1 MAKEA
6 SKQRPT
12 GYEKYINYKWF
23 GLACFLFAVIVLL
36 PIPDSMLDVGVEYSM
51 GRTYSVDMI
60 TGELFGTSATEAEQ
74 WQILLARIV
83 TENMTMGAIS
93 KDRALLRTL
102 KWCEEKNIPVTEK
115 HLIAVK
121 DYLQQMTDE
130 QYHTLATKARELM
143 YDELSYEQLKDN
155 EKQQATT
162 QAHHLKVCIALA
174 VFVVTLFL
182 TEGLPL
188 PGVAFCIGLILLF
201 SGVLPK
207 DLLPMAYWSDP
218 CWFIMGSLMFA
229 VAFVKTGVD
238 KRICLAIFGRFA
250 RANPRWITLSL
261 ILVIAPA
268 AAFISDHAL
277 AAIFLPIGILLYQRS
292 LTKEIPI
299 DPQLAKMLM
308 ITICMACN
316 IGGFGA
322 PSGGARNVVMM
333 AYMEDMFGI
342 SIGYGQW
349 ITYCLPFVFIMMPI
363 TWLMINWRFK
373 PAIKDLSPA
382 MSGLKEEIKSMGP
395 WSKSQITVLVIFL
408 VVLFGWIT
416 DKTLV
421 KAVLGFSV
429 GIGGI
434 AVGGAVAYLI
444 AGVVNWKDY
453 QTKVDWGVVWLYA
466 GAIAFG
472 RSLFSTGAAY
482 WLARTIVDFLAQ
494 FGFGTGLWLCLTGNV
509 ITAFMTNLM
518 ADGPAAAA
526 VGPITLNM
534 AAIAAPASVLIPF
547 TGLATAGA
555 ASMAYL
561 LIIGTPPNAIV
572 YASGYLE
579 AKDYLKVGIPLF
591 IIANLV
597 LMFIVGVY
605 WVSRGFAGYTM
616 W

>member
-1 MAKEA
+1 MDDQTAKQ
-6 SKQRPT
+6 KPT

-23 GLACFLFAVIVLL
+23 GLACFLFIAIILL

-51 GRTYSVDMI
+51 GRTYATGMI
-60 TGELFGTSATEAEQ
+60 TQELFGTAATEAEQ

-83 TENMTMGAIS
+83 TENMTMGALS
-93 KDRALLRTL
+93 RERALKRTL
-102 KWCEEKNIPVTEK
+102 KWCKDKNIPATEE
-115 HLIAVK
+115 HLFEVK
-121 DYLQQMTDE
+121 NYLNFMTDR
-130 QYHTLATKARELM
+130 QYLALATKARQLM

-155 EKQQATT
+155 QKQEAVT
-162 QAHHLKVCIALA
+162 QARHIKVCIALT

-182 TEGLPL
+182 TEGMPL
-188 PGVAFCIGLILLF
+188 PGVAFCVGLILLIF
-201 SGVLPK
+201 GVIPK
-207 DLLPMAYWSDP
+207 DMMPMSYWSDP

-238 KRICLAIFGRFA
+238 KRLCLAIFGRLA

-277 AAIFLPIGILLYQRS
+277 AAIFLPIGILLYRQS
-292 LTKEIPI
+292 LTKEIPV

-349 ITYCLPFVFIMMPI
+349 ITYCLPFVLIMMPI

-382 MSGLKEEIKSMGP
+382 MAHLREDIKSMGP
-395 WSKSQITVLVIFL
+395 WNKSQITVLVIFL
-408 VVLFGWIT
+408 IVLFGWIT
-416 DKTLV
+416 DNTLV
-421 KAVLGFSV
+421 KAALGFSL

-472 RSLFSTGAAY
+472 RALFSTGAAY
-482 WLARTIVDFLAQ
+482 WLARTIVNFLAQ
-494 FGFGTGLWLCLTGNV
+494 FGFGTGLLLCLTGNI
-509 ITAFMTNLM
+509 ITSFLTNLM

-534 AAIAAPASVLIPF
+534 AAIAAPASALIPI
-547 TGLATAGA
+547 TGMATACA

-591 IIANLV
+591 IIANIV
-597 LMFIVGVY
+597 LMLVVGVY
-605 WVSRGFAGYTM
+605 WVSRGFAGYPM